1 MATAGQ
7 FTQWYL
13 GAYSMY
19 PLAAD
24 PGWGRGQRGCCP
36 LKAGGA
42 PSREVTEPGGL
53 PGKGGRCPWHL
64 RADTEARECSGSLRI
79 PFYQSPSPAGLA
91 CPPVDRAPLVPASP
105 AVTSPPDAKAGMGE
119 GGCLVGILWT
129 SGSGHTSLFSHQK
142 SRLPGASQA

>member
-19 PLAAD
+19 PLATD
-24 PGWGRGQRGCCP
+24 PGRGQGQRGRCP

-53 PGKGGRCPWHL
+53 GPRPWQGR
-64 RADTEARECSGSLRI
+64 EVSM
-79 PFYQSPSPAGLA
+79 
-91 CPPVDRAPLVPASP
+91 AP
-105 AVTSPPDAKAGMGE
+105 E
-119 GGCLVGILWT
+119 G
-129 SGSGHTSLFSHQK
+129 
-142 SRLPGASQA
+142 